1 VRTLSALVCLVLC
14 STSALARA
22 TLREISWA
30 RLKEAGGLG
39 AGEIVPAGG
48 EAPFER
54 LAVEGTGEAST
65 HTVATLTKP
74 PITTSTYA
82 IAGQVRCE
90 GVEGQGYLEVWSHFP
105 DGGRHFSR
113 TMAARGPMGCLK
125 GSAPWRRF
133 VLPFHAKGGGPAP
146 EKLVLNVVLPG
157 RGRVELGQ
165 VALVEYAPGE
175 DPLAQ
180 PGQWWGERTGG
191 LIGGLLG
198 ASLGLLGAAVGL
210 LAGRGLARGFVL
222 GAMRAGVVV
231 GLVALAVGIVA
242 VVQSQPYAVYYPLL
256 LVGLLCLV
264 LPLGLLRTIRR
275 RYEQLEFRKMEAQD
289 MA

>member
-1 VRTLSALVCLVLC
+1 MRTLPALVCLVLC
-14 STSALARA
+14 STSALARE

-39 AGEIVPAGG
+39 AGEIVPADG
-48 EAPFER
+48 ETPFDR
-54 LAVEGTGEAST
+54 LVVDGTAEASAR
-65 HTVATLTKP
+65 TVATLTKP
-74 PITTSTYA
+74 PIVASTYA

-90 GVEGQGYLEVWSHFP
+90 GVEGKGYLELWNHFP
-105 DGGRHFSR
+105 GGGRRFSR
-113 TMAARGPMGCLK
+113 TLAARGPMGCLE
-125 GSAPWRRF
+125 GTSPWRRF

-157 RGRVELGQ
+157 RGRVELGR

-191 LIGGLLG
+191 LIGGVLG
-198 ASLGLLGAAVGL
+198 ALMGLLGAAVGV
-210 LAGRGLARGFVL
+210 LASRGAARGFAL
-222 GAMRAGVVV
+222 GAMRAMLVV
-231 GLVALAVGIVA
+231 GVVALAVGIVA
-242 VVQSQPYAVYYPLL
+242 VVQSQPYGVYYPLL
-256 LVGLLCLV
+256 LIGVLCSA

-275 RYEQLEFRKMEAQD
+275 RYEQLELRKMEAQD